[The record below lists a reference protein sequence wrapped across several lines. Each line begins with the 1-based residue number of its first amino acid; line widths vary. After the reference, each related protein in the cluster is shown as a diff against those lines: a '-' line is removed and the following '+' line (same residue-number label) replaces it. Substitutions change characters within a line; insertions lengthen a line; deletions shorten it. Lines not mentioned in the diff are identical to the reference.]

1 MVRSNIVLILL
12 MCSMFFMMGSSAADA
27 QTQTCQ
33 IMTFENNEY
42 DYQDLDLEDYEPL
55 VYDKL
60 FFQQLAAIYNEATP
74 YNIGYGMEISS
85 VYMCGNSINFSIT
98 CDFLTCLCLD
108 WVGEDNAD
116 TVKYE
121 LALALY
127 GFFDDMG
134 CDDNG
139 DGIVAKMKSIGLELN
154 YNFYVDELQDTIMS
168 FTITGDYITRA
179 VENSNGIYTI

>member
-1 MVRSNIVLILL
+1 MVRSNIVLIAL
-12 MCSMFFMMGSSAADA
+12 MCSIFFSSSAVTA
-27 QTQTCQ
+27 QTLTCQ
-33 IMTFENNEY
+33 DMTLDNNEY
-42 DYQDLDLEDYEPL
+42 EYQDLDLEEYDSL

-60 FFQQLAAIYNEATP
+60 FFQEFAAVLDEATP
-74 YNIGYGMEISS
+74 YNLGYGIEISS

-108 WVGEDNAD
+108 WVGDDNAD

-127 GFFDDMG
+127 SFFDYMG

>member
-1 MVRSNIVLILL
+1 MVRSNIVLIAL

-27 QTQTCQ
+27 QTLTYQD
-33 IMTFENNEY
+33 MTLDNNEY
-42 DYQDLDLEDYEPL
+42 DYQDLDLEDYGSL

-60 FFQQLAAIYNEATP
+60 FFQEFAAVLDEATP
-74 YNIGYGMEISS
+74 YNLGYGIEISS

-121 LALALY
+121 LALAIN
-127 GFFDDMG
+127 GFFDNMG

-139 DGIVAKMKSIGLELN
+139 DGIVAKMESLGLELN
-154 YNFYVDELQDTIMS
+154 YFFYVDEFPEAIMS
-168 FTITGDYITRA
+168 FSITGDYITSA

>member
-1 MVRSNIVLILL
+1 MVRSNFVLILL
-12 MCSMFFMMGSSAADA
+12 FYSILLVMGNGAANA
-27 QTQTCQ
+27 QTPSRQSVTL
-33 IMTFENNEY
+33 ENNEY
-42 DYQDLDLEDYEPL
+42 DYQVFELEEYDSL
-55 VYDKL
+55 VYNQL
-60 FFQQLAAIYNEATP
+60 FFQQLAAIYSEATP

-85 VYMCGNSINFSIT
+85 VYMFGNSINFSIT